1 MTRSTLG
8 LAFATLLAWS
18 AAFALPATVSSAW
31 AQDANV
37 KPMPGFAMHGDPKY
51 GPDFTHLDYANP
63 DAPKGGSVV
72 YGAVGSFDSFNPYTI
87 QGTPGPGASYETLT
101 TQTLDEAFSE
111 YGLIAESIE

>member
-18 AAFALPATVSSAW
+18 AVFAGPAV
-31 AQDANV
+31 AQDPNV
-37 KPMPGFAMHGDPKY
+37 KPTPGFAMHGDPKY